1 MPIQEHAQKYDEM
14 WNEDR
19 KFLITSLKF
28 QKYSNRG
35 SLRSKTKTKRKR
47 LEIQSKVNQMEKTLN
62 LMERKHFLKQM
73 DIHFKQKVIEEKT
86 KVNQFKRDL
95 REKKA
100 YYEWKRKIIEKKQK
114 ERGKMDR
121 ETTLKNKYDKE
132 DRMLL
137 HKRKLVQQKK
147 MRYFRSVEQ
156 LQREIIDD
164 LQEKARKAE
173 KIRQERKKGRLKKI
187 KFVQDKYR
195 RTKERIKKDN
205 LKEKLRIQKE
215 REKAK
220 RCIDYENKM
229 FLELDE
235 ADDIHQKIDNE
246 FNEIGDVPIRPKPTI
261 MELKFAG
268 FEQSTSKMEIFD
280 DEELENSNDSSTD
293 GKNNVKKETFKKKK
307 IKVDDDW
314 TSKML
319 GL

>member
-1 MPIQEHAQKYDEM
+1 
-14 WNEDR
+14 
-19 KFLITSLKF
+19 
-28 QKYSNRG
+28 
-35 SLRSKTKTKRKR
+35 
-47 LEIQSKVNQMEKTLN
+47 MEKTLN

-73 DIHFKQKVIEEKT
+73 DIHFKQKIIEEKT
-86 KVNQFKRDL
+86 KVNNFKRNL
-95 REKKA
+95 KEKKA

-114 ERGKMDR
+114 ERGKLDR
-121 ETTLKNKYDKE
+121 ESTLKSKYDKI
-132 DRMLL
+132 DRMFI

-147 MRYFRSVEQ
+147 MRYFKSVEQ

-173 KIRQERKKGRLKKI
+173 KIRQERKEGRLKKI
-187 KFVQDKYR
+187 KFVQDKYK
-195 RTKERIKKDN
+195 RTKERIRKDK
-205 LKEKLRIQKE
+205 LKEELRIRKE

-220 RCIDYENKM
+220 RCLDYENKM
-229 FLELDE
+229 FMELDE

-268 FEQSTSKMEIFD
+268 FEQSKSKMEIFD
-280 DEELENSNDSSTD
+280 DEMEDSD
-293 GKNNVKKETFKKKK
+293 GDSDAEGGEKTAKKEKFKKKK
-307 IKVDDDW
+307 VKVDDQW